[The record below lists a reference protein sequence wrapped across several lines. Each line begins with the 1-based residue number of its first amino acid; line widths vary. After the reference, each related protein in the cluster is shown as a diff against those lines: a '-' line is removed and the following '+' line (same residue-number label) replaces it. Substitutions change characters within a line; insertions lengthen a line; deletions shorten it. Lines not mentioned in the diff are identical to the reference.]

1 MKVFLM
7 KGVLALTVVLSSGY
21 LFFDRYSI
29 GIDKQVVKCLPYT
42 FYLYDN
48 KNQDVQKGDYL
59 VFNAEGMGPVIPD
72 GQLVAKKIAAVAG
85 DVVSIS
91 FEQTTIN
98 GEVWENG
105 ELHEP
110 KDIDIDAESLIRT
123 FTVQE
128 GEIFTMGTLPTSW
141 DGRYVGPIKKDQI
154 IAKAYPIW

>member
-1 MKVFLM
+1 MKAFLI
-7 KGVLALTVVLSSGY
+7 KGALALTVVLSSGY

-42 FYLYDN
+42 FYLYD
-48 KNQDVQKGDYL
+48 KHNQDVQKGDYL
-59 VFNAEGMGPVIPD
+59 VFHASGMDPVIPD
-72 GQLVAKKIAAVAG
+72 GDLVAKKVAAVAG

-105 ELHEP
+105 ELREP
-110 KDIDIDAESLIRT
+110 KNVDIDTESLVRT

-128 GEIFTMGTLPTSW
+128 GEIFTMGTLLTSW
-141 DGRYVGPIKKDQI
+141 DGRYVGPISKDQI
-154 IAKAYPIW
+154 VAKAYPIR